1 MARIQKP
8 PPGRL
13 IVSIIYS
20 SMDALADSVK
30 TLERR
35 FGRVQFETLEI
46 PCASTSEYRE
56 EMGENLLRRFY
67 SFENL
72 VSRDS
77 LPALKAACYKIEPKF
92 SDTVDEYNFRTA
104 NIDPGILT
112 PSTLVMA
119 SHKEYN
125 HRVYLSDGVYAELTL
140 IYAHN
145 KFCRLPWTNPDFCH
159 DEAIDFFLRVRSSFE
174 IIEPEHEVPARK

>member
-1 MARIQKP
+1 MARILKP

-13 IVSIIYS
+13 VVSIIYS

-30 TLERR
+30 TLEKR
-35 FGRVQFETLEI
+35 FGRVQYETLEI
-46 PCASTSEYRE
+46 PCAQRDEYKE
-56 EMGENLLRRFY
+56 EMGEELLRRFY
-67 SFENL
+67 SFESP
-72 VSRDS
+72 VARDT

-92 SDTVDEYNFRTA
+92 SDTVEDYHFRTV

-125 HRVYLSDGVYAELTL
+125 HRVYIRDGVYAEIAL
-140 IYAHN
+140 IHAHG
-145 KFCRLPWTNPDFCH
+145 KFCRLPWTNPDFCA
-159 DEAIDFFLRVRSSFE
+159 DEAIDFFERVRSTFE
-174 IIEPEHEVPARK
+174 IIEPAEPAPKQ